1 MPRHSELMLLFY
13 QQHHNMFDVTLT
25 DNFQYQSQSIGT
37 GNITWQ
43 DRRKNV
49 QIIHN
54 GIRRGQCMI
63 KFNFATLHTKN
74 RINNS
79 D

>member
-49 QIIHN
+49 
-54 GIRRGQCMI
+54 
-63 KFNFATLHTKN
+63 
-74 RINNS
+74 
-79 D
+79 